1 MAENLTPLM
10 FSVSIEQLDKK
21 LKDWTEKIAHF
32 ANNGGKGYKLK
43 IDFGEA
49 ESVIRAL
56 KNLKIGDTSEIERMQ
71 KEIDGLKKKLKEL
84 NDASG
89 LRNVA
94 DNITKP
100 LKRGADESK
109 KVADEIEKSKKRVVD
124 AYTDM
129 IKSVNALQMDRA
141 HARGLGVDISS
152 YKQVIADMKS
162 FASEMSRLSS
172 NPKFL
177 GNSGAVTS
185 MMAQYDR
192 YMQVIRML
200 RTEINGLSRTQRE
213 QSRAAEKQKLIDKRS
228 VNEAIYQIDV
238 LEKKIASLQLLQSQ
252 ANKLG
257 VKTPNLDKL
266 LQDMDGYMQ
275 KFATIFKN
283 GGHLDDGTTAQMLK
297 AEGGYRALT
306 ARIQQNTQ
314 ETRINI
320 AARNS
325 AVAAVTWLAGEEIRL
340 AQAISQ
346 STSALHGQSQTLQD
360 LKSLAAQYISVW
372 GAKSFIDNI
381 IEKGGQLEQQRLSIG
396 AILGDTAHA
405 TDLFSKVKN
414 LAIKS
419 PFGVT
424 ELDAMTKQLSAFG
437 FEYSELF
444 DLTKRLADVSAATGT
459 HVDRLAL
466 ALGHVR
472 SETAL
477 TGYTLR
483 QFSMANVPLLQKLSE
498 KFGVTPSQIRKM
510 VSRKEIGYEDVLNV
524 LKDLTNQGGPFF
536 EAQETMSNALNAK
549 FKNLRDSYEI
559 MFNEIAESG
568 VGGGLKDLASILT
581 TLSRHWEELFTVV
594 GTGLVTFGA
603 MKGYMALVNSLL
615 GANAVAVMNGIKAY
629 QRAEIAYLRL
639 ARSYRD
645 ITLAEN
651 AMIATTHKWTASERF
666 AHSWIGRRIG
676 LSRQLNDAQRLRIAT
691 TREQIVY
698 GNALALSERRQTTE
712 DLARQVAL
720 GKTSKAQA
728 RQAIILSDLTR
739 AEKSA
744 GIAAVNSVRTYGA
757 MTGVVN
763 GLSMGFVK
771 LGAAMKSLF
780 LNPQMALFA
789 LLAGVMELWQRNKI
803 EIDRAKQ
810 LNDDLF
816 NRAMEGI
823 KNIRTMM
830 ETTGMTFKVNDVE
843 VEVGDVKDIINGKFT
858 YKPSAEMST
867 QDMIAQI
874 DQWTQFIKEY
884 AATPNRIL
892 NEAFKDSN
900 GNVRS
905 VAEQYDLLAKSVSQT
920 AEAYVYLKQVSGAM
934 EYAENSTNGGW
945 LNDSFITNINDY
957 SKAVKRYNDSV
968 TELVV
973 KHSQSIDTALGAA
986 RGEKTF
992 ADALRAANAEMVK
1005 NEKRNLTE
1013 AEQLKMLIENQDKYT
1028 DAIKAF
1034 EDASEDMTKWERKA
1048 LGHAF
1053 HGSGGGYLGADG
1065 PDKYAWMMK
1074 NAYAEME
1081 ADANKWATNL
1091 KAKLTEVGWD
1101 FNNLSESQ
1109 KMSLALAITEMVSK
1123 ADYATEDIRESVKK
1137 LASEKFGIK
1146 LDVKTLEA
1154 AARINALE
1162 QSLKDLVGH
1171 DWHIDIKTATNFGDV
1186 ISKIRQ
1192 DYKAAQDY
1200 FNNVKPLMIKMGVD
1214 VSGGMKE
1221 LGLTQR
1227 TELVNQWKKEN
1238 PGKDATIFEN
1248 MLADYDSYAKKTN
1261 DAMGFNAATGI
1272 SLSDPNSG
1280 GKTFRDKQPSKTD
1293 KELELWRKRIQLLE
1307 KYRQEL
1313 AQLEKLM
1320 TRAQAESKLKSEG
1333 DFAPLWSYFT
1343 NPNDFDASLDE
1354 AAKKIGSKTEE
1365 RKVFVEGLGSKKS
1378 AESLRKFKENISFAV
1393 SELER
1398 LEKIVGENYDTYKKW
1413 LQLTGD
1419 PEFAARIAGV
1429 VQNTS
1434 YSDWLK
1440 DKMREEMKKV
1450 GNQYTPDQIFA
1461 MSESEVKKF
1470 GKDSAIY
1477 KIWDAW
1483 QENRLKIEKE
1493 SATAYENAIKNAK
1506 DYATQ
1511 IAQINGELAYQNE
1524 LISKN
1529 SKLTEAEKSSAI
1541 SRNTA
1546 SAQLKI
1552 MELSADYKKL
1562 FGDSFIKAKAEIQ
1575 TFANTLK
1582 QKLNEALKTGA
1593 ITAKEYSD
1601 KISAINK
1608 RMRELDNQDSYF
1620 ESYMKNGLNGIFEN
1634 MIKRGKSMQEEG
1646 AQKYQDAQKILDLSS
1661 DQSEISQAFKDS
1673 NAGKAMMEMGEGMEQ
1688 FGGQAM
1694 QTVAIIDK
1702 IVHGIDGLVQGL
1714 NDAFQQI
1721 REMYTALGYDTNSD
1735 FWEDANT
1742 FFSSFSSASS
1752 SAAKGWDSLKN
1763 GDVGGVISGVVGSFT
1778 GWITGFAKGHDK
1790 KRQNHIDAL
1799 MRNVDALEANTAAI
1813 QLFRRRT
1820 LGYDT
1825 GKLRR
1830 YYANTY
1836 KGNDAASNAMRQF
1849 YNSNTGGS
1857 GYKQELA
1864 NLQKEREA
1872 YMQMYNEE
1880 DDKKNSSEEALLA
1893 YQQKISELDDQIR
1906 HFAEDIANE
1915 LWKIDTK
1922 GWADQMGDALMTAFE
1937 NGESAIKAFD
1947 EAAKSIMQSVVSEM
1961 LKIGIIEPMMER
1973 LRNRLFGY
1981 TDNQGNFHNGV
1992 VSTDELTQNP
2002 LEASEKMLAEM
2013 AEYFKPGGEG
2023 SNMAIAAQ
2031 EYLTG
2036 VNRMMEQMGYSGGLR
2051 NKDSS
2056 KSNTL
2061 SASIQGIKE
2070 ETADLLAGYMNA
2082 ERQDVAVIRLI
2093 LAQYLPMIA
2102 GEQIGEGGIASVGV
2116 TPSGN
2121 GGNGGECLSGIMAQL
2136 GMMGVNFSEY
2146 HTAQLEMMKG
2156 VVEPRLSE
2164 IAASTNAIMSSNAEI
2179 MSMLKEGRGAMFEKV
2194 GRIDDTLHQVTLG
2207 IEKFAVT

>member
-1 MAENLTPLM
+1 MAENLSPLM

-21 LKDWTEKIAHF
+21 LKDWTEKINNF
-32 ANNGGKGYKLK
+32 VNNGGKGYKLK

-49 ESVIRAL
+49 ESVIKTL
-56 KNLKIGDTSEIERMQ
+56 KNLKIGDSSEIQRMQ
-71 KEIDGLKKKLKEL
+71 REIDGLKKKLKEL
-84 NDASG
+84 NDGSG

-100 LKRGADESK
+100 LKRGVDESK

-129 IKSVNALQMDRA
+129 MKSVNALQMDRA
-141 HARGLGVDISS
+141 HARGLGIDVIS

-177 GNSGAVTS
+177 GNTGAVTS
-185 MMAQYDR
+185 MMNQYDR

-200 RTEINGLSRTQRE
+200 RNEIEGLSRTQRE
-213 QSRAAEKQKLIDKRS
+213 QSRTAEKQKLVDKRS
-228 VNEAIYQIDV
+228 VNEAVYQIAV
-238 LEKKIASLQLLQSQ
+238 LEKKIAALQALQSQ

-275 KFATIFKN
+275 KFTAIFRN
-283 GGHLDDGTTAQMLK
+283 GGHLEDGTTAQMLK

-306 ARIQQNTQ
+306 QRIQQNTQ

-325 AVAAVTWLAGEEIRL
+325 AVAAVTWLAGEEMRL
-340 AQAISQ
+340 AQAINQ

-360 LKSLAAQYISVW
+360 LRSMAAQYLSVW

-381 IEKGGQLEQQRLSIG
+381 IEKGGKLEQQRLSIG

-437 FEYSELF
+437 FEYSELY
-444 DLTKRLADVSAATGT
+444 DMTKRLADISAATGT
-459 HVDRLAL
+459 DVSRLAL

-483 QFSMANVPLLQKLSE
+483 QFSMANVPLLQRLAD
-498 KFGVTPSQIRKM
+498 KFGVTTSQIRKM
-510 VSRKEIGYEDVLNV
+510 VSRKEIGYDDVLNV
-524 LKDLTNQGGPFF
+524 LKDMTNQGGPFF
-536 EAQETMSNALNAK
+536 EAQETMSQALNAK

-568 VGGGLKDLASILT
+568 VGSGLKDLAAILT
-581 TLSRHWEELFTVV
+581 TLSRHWEELFTIV
-594 GTGLVTFGA
+594 GSGIVAFGA
-603 MKGYMALVNSLL
+603 VKTYMALVNSLL

-629 QRAEIAYLRL
+629 QRAEIASLRL

-651 AMIATTHKWTASERF
+651 AMIATTHKWTASERL
-666 AHSWIGRRIG
+666 AQSWIGRRIG
-676 LSRQLNDAQRLRIAT
+676 LSRQLNDAQKLRIAT
-691 TREQIVY
+691 TRQQIVF

-728 RQAIILSDLTR
+728 RQAIILSDLTK

-803 EIDRAKQ
+803 EVDRAKQ

-816 NRAMEGI
+816 NRALEGV
-823 KNIRTMM
+823 KNIRSMM
-830 ETTGMTFKVNDVE
+830 EATGLTFKVNDVE
-843 VEVGDVKDIINGKFT
+843 VEIGDVKDIINGKFS

-867 QDMIAQI
+867 QDMMAQI
-874 DQWTQFIKEY
+874 DKWTQFIREY

-892 NEAFKDSN
+892 NESFKDDK

-905 VAEQYDLLAKSVSQT
+905 VAEQYDILAKSVTQT
-920 AEAYVYLKQVSGAM
+920 AEAYVYLKQVSSAI
-934 EYAENSTNGGW
+934 EYAENATNGGW
-945 LNDSFITNINDY
+945 FNDSFITNINDY
-957 SKAVKRYNDSV
+957 SNAVKKYNDSI
-968 TELVV
+968 TELTV
-973 KHSQSIDTALGAA
+973 KHSQSIDTALTAA
-986 RGEKTF
+986 RSEKTF
-992 ADALRAANAEMVK
+992 ADALKVANAAMVK

-1013 AEQLKMLIENQDKYT
+1013 AEQLKMLVENQDKYT
-1028 DAIKAF
+1028 DAVKAF
-1034 EDASEDMTKWERKA
+1034 EDAREGMTKYERKA
-1048 LGHAF
+1048 LGHVF

-1074 NAYAEME
+1074 SAFEEMD
-1081 ADANKWATNL
+1081 ADATKWANSL
-1091 KAKLTEVGWD
+1091 KAKLTEAGWD
-1101 FNNLSESQ
+1101 FKNLSESQ
-1109 KMSLALAITEMVSK
+1109 KQAIALALAETVSK
-1123 ADYATEDIRESVKK
+1123 ADNATEDIRESVKK
-1137 LASEKFGIK
+1137 LASEKFGIQ
-1146 LDVKTLEA
+1146 LDVKTVEA
-1154 AARINALE
+1154 AARINAME

-1192 DYKAAQDY
+1192 DYKSAQDY

-1227 TELVNQWKKEN
+1227 TALVNQWKKEN

-1248 MLADYDSYAKKTN
+1248 MLADWDSYATKLN

-1280 GKTFRDKQPSKTD
+1280 GKTFRDKNTAKAD

-1320 TRAQAESKLKSEG
+1320 TRAQAESKLKAEG

-1343 NPNDFDASLDE
+1343 NPNDFDASLNE
-1354 AAKKIGSKTEE
+1354 AAKKIGSKTDE

-1378 AESLRKFKENISFAV
+1378 AESLRKFKEDISFAV

-1398 LEKIVGENYDTYKKW
+1398 LERIVGENYDTYKKW

-1419 PEFAARIAGV
+1419 PDFAARIAGV

-1440 DKMREEMKKV
+1440 DKMQEEMKKV

-1493 SATAYENAIKNAK
+1493 SATAYENAIKNAQ

-1562 FGDSFIKAKAEIQ
+1562 FGDSFIKAKAELQ

-1608 RMRELDNQDSYF
+1608 RMRELDKQDSYF
-1620 ESYMKNGLNGIFEN
+1620 QSYMKNGLNGIFEN

-1646 AQKYQDAQKILDLSS
+1646 AQKYQNAQKILDTSS
-1661 DQSEISQAFKDS
+1661 DQQQIAQAFKDS
-1673 NAGKAMMEMGEGMEQ
+1673 DAAQSMMQMGEGMEAMGE
-1688 FGGQAM
+1688 GGM
-1694 QTVAIIDK
+1694 ECVAIIDM
-1702 IVHGIDGLVQGL
+1702 IVHGIDNLVQ
-1714 NDAFQQI
+1714 
-1721 REMYTALGYDTNSD
+1721 
-1735 FWEDANT
+1735 
-1742 FFSSFSSASS
+1742 
-1752 SAAKGWDSLKN
+1752 
-1763 GDVGGVISGVVGSFT
+1763 
-1778 GWITGFAKGHDK
+1778 
-1790 KRQNHIDAL
+1790 
-1799 MRNVDALEANTAAI
+1799 
-1813 QLFRRRT
+1813 
-1820 LGYDT
+1820 
-1825 GKLRR
+1825 
-1830 YYANTY
+1830 
-1836 KGNDAASNAMRQF
+1836 
-1849 YNSNTGGS
+1849 
-1857 GYKQELA
+1857 
-1864 NLQKEREA
+1864 
-1872 YMQMYNEE
+1872 
-1880 DDKKNSSEEALLA
+1880 
-1893 YQQKISELDDQIR
+1893 
-1906 HFAEDIANE
+1906 
-1915 LWKIDTK
+1915 
-1922 GWADQMGDALMTAFE
+1922 
-1937 NGESAIKAFD
+1937 
-1947 EAAKSIMQSVVSEM
+1947 
-1961 LKIGIIEPMMER
+1961 
-1973 LRNRLFGY
+1973 
-1981 TDNQGNFHNGV
+1981 
-1992 VSTDELTQNP
+1992 
-2002 LEASEKMLAEM
+2002 
-2013 AEYFKPGGEG
+2013 
-2023 SNMAIAAQ
+2023 
-2031 EYLTG
+2031 
-2036 VNRMMEQMGYSGGLR
+2036 
-2051 NKDSS
+2051 
-2056 KSNTL
+2056 
-2061 SASIQGIKE
+2061 
-2070 ETADLLAGYMNA
+2070 
-2082 ERQDVAVIRLI
+2082 
-2093 LAQYLPMIA
+2093 
-2102 GEQIGEGGIASVGV
+2102 
-2116 TPSGN
+2116 
-2121 GGNGGECLSGIMAQL
+2121 
-2136 GMMGVNFSEY
+2136 
-2146 HTAQLEMMKG
+2146 
-2156 VVEPRLSE
+2156 
-2164 IAASTNAIMSSNAEI
+2164 
-2179 MSMLKEGRGAMFEKV
+2179 
-2194 GRIDDTLHQVTLG
+2194 
-2207 IEKFAVT
+2207 

>member
-1 MAENLTPLM
+1 MAENLSPLM

-21 LKDWTEKIAHF
+21 LKDWTEKINNF
-32 ANNGGKGYKLK
+32 VNNGGKGYKLK

-84 NDASG
+84 NDTSG

-100 LKRGADESK
+100 LRRGADESK

-124 AYTDM
+124 AYADM
-129 IKSVNALQMDRA
+129 MKSVNALQMDRA
-141 HARGLGVDISS
+141 HARGLGVDVSS
-152 YKQVIADMKS
+152 YKQVIAEMKT

-185 MMAQYDR
+185 MMNQYDR

-213 QSRAAEKQKLIDKRS
+213 QSQAAEKQKLIDKRS
-228 VNEAIYQIDV
+228 VNEAIYQIAV
-238 LEKKIASLQLLQSQ
+238 LEKKIAALQALQSQ

-266 LQDMDGYMQ
+266 LLDMDGYMQ

-340 AQAISQ
+340 AQAITQ

-444 DLTKRLADVSAATGT
+444 DMTKRLADVSAATGT

-568 VGGGLKDLASILT
+568 VGSGLKDLAAILT
-581 TLSRHWEELFTVV
+581 TLSRHWEELFTIV
-594 GTGLVTFGA
+594 GSGIVAFGA
-603 MKGYMALVNSLL
+603 VKTYMALVNSLL

-629 QRAEIAYLRL
+629 QRAEIASLRL

-651 AMIATTHKWTASERF
+651 AMIATTHKWTASERL
-666 AHSWIGRRIG
+666 AQSWIGRRIG
-676 LSRQLNDAQRLRIAT
+676 LSRQLNDAQKLRIAT
-691 TREQIVY
+691 TRQQIVF

-728 RQAIILSDLTR
+728 RQAIILSDLTK

-900 GNVRS
+900 GNVRN

-934 EYAENSTNGGW
+934 EYAENSTDGGW
-945 LNDSFITNINDY
+945 LDESLITNINDY

-1034 EDASEDMTKWERKA
+1034 EEARDDMSKTERKA
-1048 LGHAF
+1048 LSHVF

-1074 NAYAEME
+1074 NAYASME

-1109 KMSLALAITEMVSK
+1109 KMSLALAISEMVNK
-1123 ADYATEDIRESVKK
+1123 ADNATEDIRESVKK

-1227 TELVNQWKKEN
+1227 TSLVNKWKKEN
-1238 PGKDATIFEN
+1238 PGKDVTIFEN
-1248 MLADYDSYAKKTN
+1248 MLADYDSYAKKMN

-1320 TRAQAESKLKSEG
+1320 TRVQAESKLKVEG
-1333 DFAPLWSYFT
+1333 DFAPLWTYFT

-1378 AESLRKFKENISFAV
+1378 AESLRIFKENISFAV

-1413 LQLTGD
+1413 LKLTD
-1419 PEFAARIAGV
+1419 NPEIAARIAGV

-1440 DKMREEMKKV
+1440 DKMREEMKKI
-1450 GNQYTPDQIFA
+1450 GNQYTPDQIFD

-1470 GKDSAIY
+1470 GKDSATS

-1493 SATAYENAIKNAK
+1493 SATAYENAVKNAK

-1511 IAQINGELAYQNE
+1511 ITKINGELEYQNE
-1524 LISKN
+1524 LIRN
-1529 SKLTEAEKSSAI
+1529 NPKLTQKEKTDAILSNKAIAETEK
-1541 SRNTA
+1541 
-1546 SAQLKI
+1546 LKI
-1552 MELSADYKKL
+1552 SSQYINLMNNSLYLTRGEILSASTAIEENLNDRL
-1562 FGDSFIKAKAEIQ
+1562 RTGTIKAKEYAEEMAKLRKITQ
-1575 TFANTLK
+1575 DFDKNNPLGIGGVSNAFMNGGVKGAQEYINGRLQVLETKIESGKFTKDEANEYNKLQGLSNTIDKAVTSLCGFALGLDVVNGVLDGFGK
-1582 QKLNEALKTGA
+1582 AAQSLSKMFEALGKHGA
-1593 ITAKEYSD
+1593 AALWSD
-1601 KISAINK
+1601 INSAIA
-1608 RMRELDNQDSYF
+1608 
-1620 ESYMKNGLNGIFEN
+1620 GITSVLAPVN
-1634 MIKRGKSMQEEG
+1634 NVV
-1646 AQKYQDAQKILDLSS
+1646 
-1661 DQSEISQAFKDS
+1661 QS
-1673 NAGKAMMEMGEGMEQ
+1673 AMSG
-1688 FGGQAM
+1688 
-1694 QTVAIIDK
+1694 
-1702 IVHGIDGLVQGL
+1702 
-1714 NDAFQQI
+1714 N
-1721 REMYTALGYDTNSD
+1721 
-1735 FWEDANT
+1735 
-1742 FFSSFSSASS
+1742 
-1752 SAAKGWDSLKN
+1752 
-1763 GDVGGVISGVVGSFT
+1763 VGGVVSSVLSAPVDMIAGPITAFANLHDNQLARKIDELRKEVVK
-1778 GWITGFAKGHDK
+1778 ITNNTNLIIKS
-1790 KRQNHIDAL
+1790 
-1799 MRNVDALEANTAAI
+1799 RN
-1813 QLFRRRT
+1813 RT

-1825 GKLRR
+1825 GDVLR
-1830 YYANTY
+1830 YYASLYAPSQELIEKSKKMLVAFSYEKEGFKNPLQRDMY
-1836 KGNDAASNAMRQF
+1836 NLYNNAINGNGYQQQYQNLLNERQK
-1849 YNSNTGGS
+1849 YHEMYGAEYSKKDS
-1857 GYKQELA
+1857 SDEALEEYKQ
-1864 NLQKEREA
+1864 
-1872 YMQMYNEE
+1872 
-1880 DDKKNSSEEALLA
+1880 
-1893 YQQKISELDDQIR
+1893 KIAELDEQIR
-1906 HFAEDIANE
+1906 YFSEDLAKE
-1915 LWKIDTK
+1915 LWSIDIK
-1922 GWADQMGDALMTAFE
+1922 GWADQLSDALCSAFE
-1937 NGESAIKAFD
+1937 NGEN
-1947 EAAKSIMQSVVSEM
+1947 AADAYRDTVTNILQQVMSKMMQLSI
-1961 LKIGIIEPMMER
+1961 LEPMFQN
-1973 LRNRLFGY
+1973 LQDKLFG
-1981 TDNQGNFHNGV
+1981 NEAKNIAGV
-1992 VSTDELTQNP
+1992 FDFEDPMKSMSAVTSTI
-2002 LEASEKMLAEM
+2002 SE
-2013 AEYFKPGGEG
+2013 FFGSGGEG
-2023 SNMAIAAQ
+2023 EKTITAAL
-2031 EYLTG
+2031 EFMTAF
-2036 VNRMMEQMGYSGGLR
+2036 EHGLNQAGLSIK
-2051 NKDSS
+2051 NKDTG
-2056 KSNTL
+2056 NTL
-2061 SASIQGIKE
+2061 SSSIQGTSE
-2070 ETADLLAGYMNA
+2070 ETSSLLAGYVNA
-2082 ERQDVAVIRLI
+2082 LRQDVSVMRI
-2093 LAQYLPMIA
+2093 LQESQYMEFVEKYWSDYINKVSGMDTHLA
-2102 GEQIGEGGIASVGV
+2102 GIHDNTAAIVRMMENG
-2116 TPSGN
+2116 SG
-2121 GGNGGECLSGIMAQL
+2121 QL
-2136 GMMGVNFSEY
+2136 
-2146 HTAQLEMMKG
+2146 
-2156 VVEPRLSE
+2156 
-2164 IAASTNAIMSSNAEI
+2164 
-2179 MSMLKEGRGAMFEKV
+2179 FEKV
-2194 GRIDDTLHQVTLG
+2194 SNIESILNDATLTNSKG
-2207 IEKFAVT
+2207 FYMR

>member
-1 MAENLTPLM
+1 M

-21 LKDWTEKIAHF
+21 LKDWTEKISTF

-49 ESVIRAL
+49 EDVIKTL
-56 KNLKIGDTSEIERMQ
+56 KNLKIGDNSEILRLQ
-71 KEIDGLKKKLKEL
+71 KELDNVKKKLDEVNKAALSKGISE
-84 NDASG
+84 G
-89 LRNVA
+89 
-94 DNITKP
+94 ITKSV
-100 LKRGADESK
+100 KNGAAESK
-109 KVADEIEKSKKRVVD
+109 KVADEIEKSRKRVVD
-124 AYTDM
+124 AYSDM
-129 IKSVNALQMDRA
+129 MKALNGLQMDRA
-141 HARGLGVDISS
+141 HGKGLGIDISS
-152 YKQVIADMKS
+152 SAQVVKDIKA
-162 FASEMSRLSS
+162 FAAEMSRLSG
-172 NPKFL
+172 NTKFL
-177 GNSGAVTS
+177 GSAESINATMS
-185 MMAQYDR
+185 QYKN
-192 YMQVIRML
+192 YMEVIRML
-200 RTEINGLSRTQRE
+200 RTEINNLSKAQQQ
-213 QSRAAEKQKLIDKRS
+213 QSSNAAKQKLIDKRS
-228 VNEAIYQIDV
+228 VNEAIYQIAQ
-238 LEKKIASLQLLQSQ
+238 LEKRIAAMQTLQAS

-266 LQDMDGYMQ
+266 LNDMNSYMQ
-275 KFATIFKN
+275 KFTDIFKN
-283 GGHLDDGTTAQMLK
+283 GGRLPDGTTAQMLK

-306 ARIQQNTQ
+306 ARIQENTQ
-314 ETRINI
+314 ETRVNI
-320 AARNS
+320 AARNA

-629 QRAEIAYLRL
+629 QRAEIANLRL

-651 AMIATTHKWTASERF
+651 AMIATTHKWTASERL

-945 LNDSFITNINDY
+945 VDDSLITNINDY

-1034 EDASEDMTKWERKA
+1034 EDAREDMTKWERKA

-1109 KMSLALAITEMVSK
+1109 KMSLALAISEMVSK
-1123 ADYATEDIRESVKK
+1123 ADNATEDIRESVKK

-1154 AARINALE
+1154 ASRINALE

-1227 TELVNQWKKEN
+1227 TALVNQWKKEN

-1248 MLADYDSYAKKTN
+1248 MLADYDSYAKKLN

-1280 GKTFRDKQPSKTD
+1280 GKTIRDKQPSKTD

-1608 RMRELDNQDSYF
+1608 RMRELDKQDSYF

-1634 MIKRGKSMQEEG
+1634 MIKRGQSMQEEG
-1646 AQKYQDAQKILDLSS
+1646 AQIYQDAQNAYNTAQTAEQMGQAMQD
-1661 DQSEISQAFKDS
+1661 SQA
-1673 NAGKAMMEMGEGMEQ
+1673 GQAMMQMGEGMSEM
-1688 FGGQAM
+1688 GGEAM
-1694 QTVAIIDK
+1694 QTVAIIDM
-1702 IVHGIDGLVQGL
+1702 IVHGINDLVQGL
-1714 NDAFQQI
+1714 KGTFDEI
-1721 REMYTALGYDTNSD
+1721 REMYDALGHDTKTDS
-1735 FWEDANT
+1735 WEDRNT
-1742 FFSSFSSASS
+1742 FWSSFSAASDSAT
-1752 SAAKGWDSLKN
+1752 KGWDSLKN
-1763 GDVGGVISGVVGSFT
+1763 GNGGGVIEGVVGSFT
-1778 GWITGFAKGHDK
+1778 GWITGFAKGHDQ
-1790 KRQNHIDAL
+1790 KRQNHIEKIQKNIDAL
-1799 MRNVDALEANTAAI
+1799 NANTNAI
-1813 QLFRRRT
+1813 KLFRDRT
-1820 LGYDT
+1820 LGYDF
-1825 GKLRR
+1825 GQLRR
-1830 YYANTY
+1830 YVASTY
-1836 KGNDAASNAMRQF
+1836 TGNDAASKGMRDF
-1849 YNSNTGGS
+1849 YSTNLGGN
-1857 GYKQELA
+1857 GYVQEYS
-1864 NLQKEREA
+1864 NLQQLRQG
-1872 YMQMYNEE
+1872 YIDMYNEE
-1880 DDKKNSSEEALLA
+1880 DDKKKSSEEALLE
-1893 YQQKISELDDQIR
+1893 YKQKIAELDEQIR
-1906 HFAEDIANE
+1906 YFSEDLAKE
-1915 LWKIDTK
+1915 LWDIDIK
-1922 GWADQMGDALMTAFE
+1922 GWADQLSDALASAFE
-1937 NGESAIKAFD
+1937 NGESMAKAYKETVTSILQQVMNKMMQMAI
-1947 EAAKSIMQSVVSEM
+1947 
-1961 LKIGIIEPMMER
+1961 LEPMFQS
-1973 LRNRLFGY
+1973 LQDKLFGNAEKNITGVFNPADPQGSMAKVTAMI
-1981 TDNQGNFHNGV
+1981 TDFFG
-1992 VSTDELTQNP
+1992 
-2002 LEASEKMLAEM
+2002 K
-2013 AEYFKPGGEG
+2013 GGEG
-2023 SNMAIAAQ
+2023 EKTITAATEFMTAYQ
-2031 EYLTG
+2031 
-2036 VNRMMEQMGYSGGLR
+2036 RGLQ
-2051 NKDSS
+2051 NAGLSVLNDSA
-2056 KSNTL
+2056 NTL
-2061 SASIQGIKE
+2061 SSSVQGTSE
-2070 ETADLLAGYMNA
+2070 ETSDLLAGYINA
-2082 ERQDVAVIRLI
+2082 ARQDLSIIRL
-2093 LAQYLPMIA
+2093 LNEQHYEEFVGQYWKDYIEQISGIGTHIA
-2102 GEQIGEGGIASVGV
+2102 GIHQD
-2116 TPSGN
+2116 
-2121 GGNGGECLSGIMAQL
+2121 
-2136 GMMGVNFSEY
+2136 
-2146 HTAQLEMMKG
+2146 TAALVRM
-2156 VVEPRLSE
+2156 
-2164 IAASTNAIMSSNAEI
+2164 
-2179 MSMLKEGRGAMFEKV
+2179 
-2194 GRIDDTLHQVTLG
+2194 
-2207 IEKFAVT
+2207 IEKGDGALYDAIRSMSDHIQSVVYGNERFHMA